1 MVRNAMNLEHKL
13 IACAN
18 ADGAEIRISTE
29 EIQIRTSDMLSTET
43 LRAALAI
50 EAECSPGGCSLTH
63 RARYMVL
70 KVRRG
75 PTNPQESGNYPGSNF

>member
-1 MVRNAMNLEHKL
+1 MTMKLEHKL

-29 EIQIRTSDMLSTET
+29 EIQIRTSDMLSIQT

-50 EAECSPGGCSLTH
+50 VAEGEPEGCSITH
-63 RARYMVL
+63 KARYTML

-75 PTNPQESGNYPGSNF
+75 ATKYMGNTEKRVKP

>member
-1 MVRNAMNLEHKL
+1 MTMKLEHKL

-18 ADGAEIRISTE
+18 DDGAEIRISRA
-29 EIQIRTSDMLSTET
+29 EIQIQTSGTLSTET

-50 EAECSPGGCSLTH
+50 VAEGEPEGCSITH
-63 RARYMVL
+63 KARYTML

-75 PTNPQESGNYPGSNF
+75 VTDGADNGNEEVGA